1 MKGIDI
7 EHTIGLTNAFFI
19 KAIAIGYNLHCGPE
33 PQ

>member
-19 KAIAIGYNLHCGPE
+19 KAIAIGWCLHFDLE